1 LFRLPAVTTCRNSCF
16 RPLASLG
23 LVSASVIGF
32 QLALMGYFSNTQW
45 SLFAFMVISVAL
57 LGFGASGTCITL
69 FRSWMVG
76 HAQPV
81 IAGAMLFSAFFMI
94 ICIRLIQWDPIR
106 LDAMLL
112 FTHFGQWPGL
122 AATYLVLFT
131 PFFFSG
137 LAIGLMLMTNLD
149 RIGTFY
155 FVNLLGSG
163 AGGLGTLFFFQVFSP
178 SHLPM
183 VMGLLPLAGALIY
196 PGTSFKFRV
205 CVQKGS
211 PEPRHAAPASGIRN
225 RPPREAG
232 IRTEIPEGSDSP
244 YAGLPERGAV
254 SIKQACLRYGAIL
267 GVLGTAG
274 FFFMN
279 PPALDVSEY
288 KSISRTLQ
296 LPDAQV
302 IHEQPTPFGL
312 VQVVSS
318 PVLRYAPGV
327 SLQYRQPVPQVDAV
341 FVNGEWAGP
350 VFDGHSASPG
360 PTSGRVS
367 ETVSKPVPNLIPE
380 TRPAENDVGSPGKH
394 LHPKENPAPGRHHI
408 YDYTPMALAY
418 RIQPPRTVLC
428 ASAGTG
434 SQVSHALSHSPAR
447 ITALEDNPVIPG
459 LITSL
464 YGSSSVYSHPAV
476 KRVPVDDYT
485 YLLTS
490 GSTYDLIV
498 LPVMD
503 SFGGSSGLY
512 ALNEQYLF
520 TRQAFERMWERLSVN
535 GMISVSTWM
544 DYPVRNPLRL
554 LATLVAVLE
563 TAGITAVTDHI
574 VSVRSWNMI
583 TFVLKKSPV
592 TSRETAVIRD
602 FARKMNFDPVLMPE
616 INPEE
621 RMRFNQLQA
630 PEFLSFVDQ
639 LMSDS
644 RHSFIRNYEFNI
656 APAKEDRPYF
666 SQFLKLR
673 HLRHLGTVFTTAS
686 LPFLELGYLLLV
698 MTLIQVSVFAVFLI
712 VLPLA
717 VRNRTGSHK
726 GMTGSHRGWTLIYF
740 SALGL
745 GFMFIEM
752 VLIQRFILYF
762 GNPLYAAAAVISAV
776 LTFSGAG
783 SLISS
788 ALAASRRTMM
798 ACLAGVAAGAL
809 LYAGLL
815 TPLLKQTIDLAF
827 PLKMICALVFIA
839 PLSLL
844 MGMPFPLGLRLARQ
858 TNPENISWAWSV
870 NGCSSVISVVLAT
883 VLAIEFGFVVVMA
896 AAAGMYGTAWA
907 ATWLASS
914 E

>member
-1 LFRLPAVTTCRNSCF
+1 LRQ
-16 RPLASLG
+16 LASLG
-23 LVSASVIGF
+23 LISASVIGF

-76 HAQPV
+76 HVQPV
-81 IAGAMLFSAFFMI
+81 IAGAMLLSAFFMI

-122 AATYLVLFT
+122 VATYLVLFI

-137 LAIGLMLMTNLD
+137 LAIGLMLMTNVEK
-149 RIGTFY
+149 IGVFY

-163 AGGLGTLFFFQVFSP
+163 AGGMGTLFLFQVFSP

-183 VMGLLPLAGALIY
+183 VMGLLPLAGAFVY
-196 PGTSFKFRV
+196 PGTPFKFRV
-205 CVQKGS
+205 
-211 PEPRHAAPASGIRN
+211 
-225 RPPREAG
+225 
-232 IRTEIPEGSDSP
+232 
-244 YAGLPERGAV
+244 
-254 SIKQACLRYGAIL
+254 CLRYGAIL
-267 GVLGTAG
+267 GVLGSAG

-279 PPALDVSEY
+279 PPALEVSEY

-327 SLQYRQPVPQVDAV
+327 SLQYRQPVPRVDAV

-350 VFDGHSASPG
+350 VFDGDSALPG
-360 PTSGRVS
+360 PV
-367 ETVSKPVPNLIPE
+367 
-380 TRPAENDVGSPGKH
+380 
-394 LHPKENPAPGRHHI
+394 PGRHHI

-434 SQVSHALSHSPAR
+434 SQVSHALFHSPAR

-464 YGSSSVYSHPAV
+464 YGSNSVYSHPAV
-476 KRVPVDDYT
+476 ERVPLDDYT

-512 ALNEQYLF
+512 ALNEQYLL
-520 TRQAFERMWERLSVN
+520 TRQAFEHMWDRLSDN
-535 GMISVSTWM
+535 GMVSVSTWM

-554 LATLVAVLE
+554 LATLVSVLE
-563 TAGITAVTDHI
+563 SAGITAVADHI

-583 TFVLKKSPV
+583 TFILKKFPV
-592 TSRETAVIRD
+592 TSRETGVIRD
-602 FARKMNFDPVLMPE
+602 FARKMNFDPVLLPE

-621 RMRFNQLQA
+621 RMRFNRLQD

-639 LMSDS
+639 LMSDN
-644 RHSFIRNYEFNI
+644 RQAFISNYEFNI

-673 HLRHLGTVFTTAS
+673 HLRHLGTVFTTSS

-698 MTLIQVSVFAVFLI
+698 MTLIQVSVFAVVLI

-717 VRNRTGSHK
+717 ARK
-726 GMTGSHRGWTLIYF
+726 WTGSHRGWTLIYF

-752 VLIQRFILYF
+752 VLIQRFVLYF

-776 LTFSGAG
+776 LMFSGAG

-788 ALAASRRTMM
+788 VLAASRRTMM

-815 TPLLKQTIDLAF
+815 TPLLKQTIDLVF

-883 VLAIEFGFVVVMA
+883 ILAIEFGFVAVMV
-896 AAAGMYGTAWA
+896 AAAGMYGMAWA
-907 ATWLASS
+907 ATWQASS
-914 E
+914 D

>member
-1 LFRLPAVTTCRNSCF
+1 VTTCSNSFF
-16 RPLASLG
+16 RQLASLG
-23 LVSASVIGF
+23 LISASVIGF

-45 SLFAFMVISVAL
+45 GLFAFMVISVAL

-69 FRSWMVG
+69 FRSWMVA

-81 IAGAMLFSAFFMI
+81 IAGAMLLSAFFMV

-122 AATYLVLFT
+122 AATYLVLFI

-137 LAIGLMLMTNLD
+137 LAIGLMLMTNIEK
-149 RIGTFY
+149 IGVYY

-163 AGGLGTLFFFQVFSP
+163 AGGMGSLFFFQVFYP

-183 VMGLLPLAGALIY
+183 VMGFLPLAGALIY
-196 PGTSFKFRV
+196 PVTPATCPACSQMDSK
-205 CVQKGS
+205 QS
-211 PEPRHAAPASGIRN
+211 RHAAPVSGIKTNSPPKTVVRSV
-225 RPPREAG
+225 RPFKDFRP
-232 IRTEIPEGSDSP
+232 D
-244 YAGLPERGAV
+244 AGLPAPGGV

-302 IHEQPTPFGL
+302 IHEQPTAFGL

-327 SLQYRQPVPQVDAV
+327 SLQYRQPVPRVDAV
-341 FVNGEWAGP
+341 FVNGDWAGP
-350 VFDGHSASPG
+350 VFDGHSASNG
-360 PTSGRVS
+360 TA
-367 ETVSKPVPNLIPE
+367 SKLVPDLIFE
-380 TRPAENDVGSPGKH
+380 TRPAEKDTGSPGKQFQ
-394 LHPKENPAPGRHHI
+394 PKENPAPGRHHI
-408 YDYTPMALAY
+408 YDFTPMALAY

-459 LITSL
+459 LITAL
-464 YGSSSVYSHPAV
+464 YGSDSVYSHPAV
-476 KRVPVDDYT
+476 DLVSVDDYT

-490 GSTYDLIV
+490 GNTYDLIT

-503 SFGGSSGLY
+503 AFGGSSGLY
-512 ALNEQYLF
+512 ALNEQYVF
-520 TRQAFERMWERLSVN
+520 TRQAFERMWDRLSDN
-535 GMISVSTWM
+535 GMISVTTWM

-554 LATLVAVLE
+554 LATLVSVLE
-563 TAGITAVTDHI
+563 TAGIKSVTDHI

-583 TFVLKKSPV
+583 SFVLKKSPV
-592 TSRETAVIRD
+592 TPRETGVIRG
-602 FARKMNFDPVLMPE
+602 FARKMNFDPVLLPD
-616 INPEE
+616 ITSQE
-621 RMRFNQLQA
+621 RMRFNQLQD
-630 PEFLSFVDQ
+630 PGFLGFVDQ
-639 LMSDS
+639 LMSVN
-644 RHSFIRNYEFNI
+644 RQAFIRGYAFNI
-656 APAKEDRPYF
+656 APAVEDRPYF
-666 SQFLKLR
+666 SQFFKLR
-673 HLRHLGTVFTTAS
+673 HLIHLGTFFSTAS

-698 MTLIQVSVFAVFLI
+698 MTLIQVTFFAMILI

-717 VRNRTGSHK
+717 VRKRTGSHK
-726 GMTGSHRGWTLIYF
+726 GMAGAYRGWTLIYF

-752 VLIQRFILYF
+752 VLIQRFVLYF
-762 GNPLYAAAAVISAV
+762 GNPLYAAAAVITAV
-776 LTFSGAG
+776 LVFSGAG

-788 ALAASRRTMM
+788 VLSASRRTMM

-815 TPLLKQTIDLAF
+815 TPLLKLTIDLVL

-839 PLSLL
+839 PLSML

-858 TNPENISWAWSV
+858 TNPANISWAWSV

-883 VLAIEFGFVVVMA
+883 VLAIELGFVAVMA

-907 ATWLASS
+907 ATWRVSS
-914 E
+914 K

>member
-1 LFRLPAVTTCRNSCF
+1 
-16 RPLASLG
+16 LASLG
-23 LVSASVIGF
+23 LISASVIGF

-69 FRSWMVG
+69 FRSWMTG

-81 IAGAMLFSAFFMI
+81 IAGAMLLSAFFMI
-94 ICIRLIQWDPIR
+94 ICICLIQWDPVR

-112 FTHFGQWPGL
+112 FTHFGQWSGL
-122 AATYLVLFT
+122 AATYLVLFI

-137 LAIGLMLMTNLD
+137 LAIGLMLMTNVEK
-149 RIGTFY
+149 IGVFY
-155 FVNLLGSG
+155 FVNLVGSG
-163 AGGLGTLFFFQVFSP
+163 AGGMGTLFLFQVFSP

-196 PGTSFKFRV
+196 P
-205 CVQKGS
+205 
-211 PEPRHAAPASGIRN
+211 
-225 RPPREAG
+225 PP
-232 IRTEIPEGSDSP
+232 PEGWGT
-244 YAGLPERGAV
+244 ALNGRVWL
-254 SIKQACLRYGAIL
+254 LYGIVP
-267 GVLGTAG
+267 GVLGAAG

-288 KSISRTLQ
+288 KSIRRTLQ

-302 IHEQPTPFGL
+302 IHEQPTSFGL

-327 SLQYRQPVPQVDAV
+327 SLQYRQPVPRVDAV
-341 FVNGEWAGP
+341 FINGEWAGP
-350 VFDGHSASPG
+350 VFDGHSTSTA
-360 PTSGRVS
+360 TISGRVFGTAS
-367 ETVSKPVPNLIPE
+367 GTVSDPVPDLIPE
-380 TRPAENDVGSPGKH
+380 TRPAGNGVGSSEKQF
-394 LHPKENPAPGRHHI
+394 HPKEDPVPGRHHI
-408 YDYTPMALAY
+408 FDYTPMALAY
-418 RIQPPRTVLC
+418 RIQLPRTVLC

-434 SQVSHALSHSPAR
+434 SQVSHALFHSPAR
-447 ITALEDNPVIPG
+447 ITALEDNPMIPG
-459 LITSL
+459 LILSL
-464 YGSSSVYSHPAV
+464 YGSNAEYAHPAV
-476 KRVPVDDYT
+476 DLVPLDDYT

-503 SFGGSSGLY
+503 SFGGTSGLY
-512 ALNEQYLF
+512 ALNEQYVL
-520 TRQAFERMWERLSVN
+520 TQQAFERMWDRLSDN

-554 LATLVAVLE
+554 LATLVSVLE
-563 TAGITAVTDHI
+563 SAGITAVADHI

-592 TSRETAVIRD
+592 TSRETGMIRE
-602 FARKMNFDPVLMPE
+602 FARKMNFDPVLLPE
-616 INPEE
+616 INPDE
-621 RMRFNQLQA
+621 RMRFNQLQDPA
-630 PEFLSFVDQ
+630 FLSFVDQ
-639 LMSDS
+639 LMSVN
-644 RHSFIRNYEFNI
+644 RQAFIRNYEFNI
-656 APAKEDRPYF
+656 APAVEDRPYF

-673 HLRHLGTVFTTAS
+673 HLRHLGTFFTTAS
-686 LPFLELGYLLLV
+686 LPFLELGYLLLL
-698 MTLIQVSVFAVFLI
+698 MTLIQVSVFAVVLI
-712 VLPLA
+712 VLPLT
-717 VRNRTGSHK
+717 VRKWTGSY
-726 GMTGSHRGWTLIYF
+726 RGWTLIYF

-776 LTFSGAG
+776 LMFSGAG

-788 ALAASRRTMM
+788 VLAASRRTIM

-815 TPLLKQTIDLAF
+815 TPLLKQTIDLVL
-827 PLKMICALVFIA
+827 PVKMICALVFIA

-858 TNPENISWAWSV
+858 THPENISWAWSV

-883 VLAIEFGFVVVMA
+883 VLAIESGFVAVMA
-896 AAAGMYGTAWA
+896 AAAAMYGTAWA